1 MHMKSFR
8 IAIIIFFISLSSFA
22 KNDDSRTFMVIFKQ
36 KELKSL
42 KTSIQK
48 IEAQF
53 STIFKTKSYSG
64 NSDLTLLIEV
74 PSNQFDL
81 STIGDFIIEL
91 GDDKELKLQDMAFRL
106 FDLTEGKEELQS
118 FISEYEDLQHARK
131 NDKTA
136 KVDLKP

>member
-1 MHMKSFR
+1 MKS
-8 IAIIIFFISLSSFA
+8 IGIVLIIMFLSFSTFA

-53 STIFKTKSYSG
+53 STVFKTKTYSG

-74 PSNQFDL
+74 PSNEFDECTL
-81 STIGDFIIEL
+81 GDFLVEIGDQ
-91 GDDKELKLQDMAFRL
+91 KELRLQEIAFRL
-106 FDLTEGKEELQS
+106 FDFTEGKEEMQS
-118 FISEYEDLQHARK
+118 FISEHEDLQQQRK

-136 KVDLKP
+136 KVNPTP

>member
-1 MHMKSFR
+1 MKSLG
-8 IAIIIFFISLSSFA
+8 IAIVIMFLSLSTFA
-22 KNDDSRTFMVIFKQ
+22 KNDESRTFMVIFKQ

-53 STIFKTKSYSG
+53 SSVFKTKSYSG

-74 PSNQFDL
+74 PSNEFDECTL
-81 STIGDFIIEL
+81 GDFIVEI
-91 GDDKELKLQDMAFRL
+91 GVDKELRLQEIAFRL
-106 FDLTEGKEELQS
+106 FDLTEGKEEMQN
-118 FISEYEDLQHARK
+118 FISEYEDLQHQRK
-131 NDKTA
+131 NEKTA

>member
-1 MHMKSFR
+1 MKT
-8 IAIIIFFISLSSFA
+8 IGIVLVIFFMSLSTFA

-53 STIFKTKSYSG
+53 STVFKTKSYSG

-74 PSNQFDL
+74 PSDEFDTCSL
-81 STIGDFIIEL
+81 GDFIVEL
-91 GDDKELKLQDMAFRL
+91 GGDKELKLQEIAFRL
-106 FDLTEGKEELQS
+106 FDFTEGKEELQS
-118 FISEYEDLQHARK
+118 FISEYEDLQNNRK

>member
-1 MHMKSFR
+1 M
-8 IAIIIFFISLSSFA
+8 
-22 KNDDSRTFMVIFKQ
+22 
-36 KELKSL
+36 